1 MNTRPLWIAVML
13 LLSACRASAE
23 ADARATD
30 ARVLQEVDRLAAV
43 QAKLASG
50 GVPDVV
56 KESVKPNGEAL
67 ERVRTATSP
76 QLRLYRLRDAFIGIE
91 AVSFVAGQQDAAK
104 SADTFIALWKGRPT
118 QAIATPAD
126 APLLHAALVEQAS
139 NKAEKL
145 YRASLPYGKA
155 DGPFSGVYYLGEA
168 HATAAFGRFVASL
181 GVQSAEEPPR
191 ASAVEKAI
199 DGLETDML
207 RVFDKDPTASAMI
220 GCSVRLKEA
229 RELFERGSLAGA
241 TLLLLEARLSY
252 GRNTAPEV
260 PADVKP
266 PADLPK
272 DSMAELWRTSDN
284 PVATR
289 DVLPLYVALRR
300 QS

>member
-1 MNTRPLWIAVML
+1 MYKSLRLLAL
-13 LLSACRASAE
+13 LLLAACHASA
-23 ADARATD
+23 DVD
-30 ARVLQEVDRLAAV
+30 ARVMQEVDRLAAI
-43 QAKLASG
+43 QAKLAAG
-50 GVPDVV
+50 GVPDIV
-56 KESVKPNGEAL
+56 KQSVAANGEAL
-67 ERVRTATSP
+67 DRVRKAASP
-76 QLRLYRLRDAFIGIE
+76 HLRLYRLRDAFIGIE
-91 AVSFVAGQQDAAK
+91 AVSFVAEQKDSAK
-104 SADTFIALWKGRPT
+104 SVDTFIALWNARPT
-118 QAIATPAD
+118 QPIAAPPE

-181 GVQSAEEPPR
+181 GARDAEEPPQ
-191 ASAVEKAI
+191 AAALDQAI
-199 DGLETDML
+199 NALETDML
-207 RVFDKDPTASAMI
+207 RVFDKAPTAPSMI

-229 RELFERGSLAGA
+229 RELFDRGSLAGA

-260 PADVKP
+260 SADVKP

-284 PVATR
+284 PLAIR
-289 DVLPLYVALRR
+289 DVLPFYVSLRR

>member
-1 MNTRPLWIAVML
+1 MRTKPLLLAVML

-23 ADARATD
+23 EDALLTD
-30 ARVLQEVDRLAAV
+30 ARVMQEVERLAAV
-43 QAKLASG
+43 QAKLAAG

-56 KESVKPNGEAL
+56 KESVAANAQAL
-67 ERVRTATSP
+67 DRVGKAASP

-91 AVSFVAGQQDAAK
+91 AVSFVAEQKDAAQ
-104 SADTFIALWKGRPT
+104 SVDTLNALWKARPT
-118 QAIATPAD
+118 QAVATPAG

-155 DGPFSGVYYLGEA
+155 SGPFSGVYYLGEA

-181 GVQSAEEPPR
+181 GVQAAEDAPK
-191 ASAVEKAI
+191 AGALEKAI
-199 DGLETDML
+199 EGLETEML
-207 RVFDKDPTASAMI
+207 RVFEKDPAASAMI
-220 GCSVRLKEA
+220 GVSVRLKEA

-252 GRNTAPEV
+252 GRNTAPEMA
-260 PADVKP
+260 ADVKP

-284 PVATR
+284 PVAIR
-289 DVLPLYVALRR
+289 DVLPFYVALRR